1 MRSLTAL
8 PEIEID
14 SLTFSAPAANIYG
27 FLSPDLAML
36 FKGGRLLAYSDS
48 TVTVEQTDPQSW
60 RAAMTAMQGSFEL
73 VFTIV
78 SEIGST
84 SSGPEYVCR
93 VSGIVSE
100 SGQSEANVECLGTLS
115 GRIDSAGPP
124 KIRSA
129 GIVFDE
135 QNALTANA
143 YRPAIYHGHG
153 DERVE
158 AVLLEAGQSTTAK
171 EARISTIY
179 GEQDIQSQASIELW
193 LPDDE
198 LPRRLTGD
206 IVKGTHAQ
214 VSEWLV
220 NTGFFEW
227 RLGSLVGHG
236 LYEVAATRPA
246 PLAA

>member
-1 MRSLTAL
+1 M
-8 PEIEID
+8 
-14 SLTFSAPAANIYG
+14 TFSAPGANVYG
-27 FLSPDLAML
+27 FASQNLAML

-48 TVTVEQTDPQSW
+48 TVTLEQIDEQNW

-84 SSGPEYVCR
+84 SNGPEYVCR
-93 VSGIVSE
+93 VSGIASE
-100 SGQSEANVECLGTLS
+100 SGHSEANIECLGTLS
-115 GRIDSAGPP
+115 GRIDTAGPP
-124 KIRSA
+124 KVRSA
-129 GIVFDE
+129 AVVFDE
-135 QNALTANA
+135 QNALVAHA
-143 YRPAIYHGHG
+143 YRPAVYHGHG

-158 AVLLEAGQSTTAK
+158 AVLLEAGQSITVK
-171 EARISTIY
+171 EARISTIFD
-179 GEQDIQSQASIELW
+179 EQGIQSQASIELW
-193 LPDDE
+193 LPEDE

-227 RLGSLVGHG
+227 RLGGLVGHG